1 MSKIGSFA
9 DVVFEVS
16 TNSVLTFDDFERTN
30 SPRWQE
36 HAVLGQKPILE
47 YEGPSADTI
56 SFTILLRAELG
67 INPGKQLSRLRNFS
81 LSGRKGLFIR
91 GNIPISTNYFVITNI
106 HERHRNID
114 QRGNVLLIE
123 VDLDIK
129 EYPKKSASVS
139 TKKTVSSNQKKDN
152 GSTSKKATGTMTIT
166 VKSVHIRGGPGVNN
180 KVVGYAM
187 KGDKLTVYGEK
198 DGWYSLG
205 GGKYISANDAY
216 SSFKKG

>member
-1 MSKIGSFA
+1 MAKIGSFA

-16 TNSVLTFDDFERTN
+16 TKRVLTFDDFERTN

-36 HAVLGQKPILE
+36 HTILGQKPILE
-47 YEGPSADTI
+47 FEGPAADTI
-56 SFTILLRAELG
+56 SFTILLKAELG

-81 LSGRKGLFIR
+81 HSGRKGLFIR
-91 GNIPISTNYFVITNI
+91 GNVPISTNYFVITNI
-106 HERHRNID
+106 HEKHRNID
-114 QRGNVLLIE
+114 KQGNVLSIE

-129 EYPKKSASVS
+129 EYPKQPPSVS
-139 TKKTVSSNQKKDN
+139 TKKTVSSNQKNNKAA
-152 GSTSKKATGTMTIT
+152 TSKKGTGTMTIT

-180 KVVGYAM
+180 KVIGYAM

-198 DGWYSLG
+198 NGWYSLG

-216 SSFKKG
+216 STFKKG